1 MSEKFNK
8 ALYIAISLLVA
19 ILFWVYV
26 DNEKGNT
33 ISQEFNNIPIEFIG
47 ASDTLPNRDLLVS
60 EVSTETVDLVLSGPR
75 TAITKLK
82 RDDIVLQVNLSSI
95 NSVGT
100 YPLDYELV
108 STNNVNRRDITIDR
122 ASVSTVTVKVIE
134 MFEKTIPVDVSIIG
148 KVDDGY
154 IFMSDLL
161 VAEPS
166 SITLIGHEARVDE
179 VDKAQI
185 MVDLTGADE
194 TVSREFEYQLLD
206 TDGNVVDRD
215 GITVSHK
222 RVAVTA
228 PLYVNKTL
236 ELKVD
241 LVESPGSVYEY
252 ATVNINPKAIEV
264 AGEPSEL
271 SGKDSIILGQLKLKD
286 FLDDKT
292 VVMEINLPGEN
303 CINVSGVSSAEVTI
317 TFKDTVETRMFS
329 VTNISAVGV
338 KDGRNFSR
346 VTNSVDVLVRG
357 PKADL
362 DLMTG
367 EEIRIVVDLES
378 YTANGT
384 HNVPATVMV
393 DGYPDVGAVG
403 SYSVTCKIS
412 S

>member
-1 MSEKFNK
+1 MNEKVNK

-19 ILFWVYV
+19 VLFWVYV
-26 DNEKGNT
+26 DNEQGNT
-33 ISQEFNNIPIEFIG
+33 ITEDFSAIPIEFIG
-47 ASDTLPNRDLLVS
+47 ATDTLPNRDLMVS

-75 TAITKLK
+75 SAITNLK

-100 YPLDYELV
+100 YPLNYELV
-108 STNNVNRRDITIDR
+108 STNGVNRKDITIDR

-134 MFEKTIPVDVSIIG
+134 MFEKTVPVDVDIIG
-148 KVDDGY
+148 QLPDGF

-161 VAEPS
+161 VVEPS
-166 SITLIGHEARVDE
+166 SITVTGPEAKVDA
-179 VDKAQI
+179 VDKAQL
-185 MVDLTGADE
+185 MVDLTGEKE

-206 TDGNVVDRD
+206 IDGNVLDRNSV
-215 GITVSHK
+215 TVSNK

-228 PLYVNKTL
+228 PLYINKTL
-236 ELKVD
+236 ELEVN
-241 LVESPGSVYEY
+241 LIESPGSMSEN
-252 ATVNINPKAIEV
+252 VNVSINPKTIEV

-271 SGKDSIILGQLKLKD
+271 AGKDSIVLGQLKLKD

-292 VVMEINLPGEN
+292 VLMEIKLPGDE
-303 CINVSGVSSAEVTI
+303 CINVSGVNSAEVTV
-317 TFKDTVETRMFS
+317 TFQNLETRMFS
-329 VTNISAVGV
+329 VTNISAIGM
-338 KDGRNFSR
+338 KEGRTFSR

-357 PKADL
+357 PKEDL
-362 DLMTG
+362 AMMTG

-384 HNVPATVMV
+384 HNVPATVLV
-393 DGYPDVGAVG
+393 DGYSEVGAVG